1 MHYGT
6 MFPYLKGVSDSSKQV
21 IKMYQVFHDW
31 TPNLSLI
38 PASDFLSSSHLKVV
52 TLHNLNY
59 PAFTQAVPSSHASHF
74 LLVKGLC
81 IFKGPVH
88 IAPLP

>member
-6 MFPYLKGVSDSSKQV
+6 MFPYLIGVSDSSKQV

-31 TPNLSLI
+31 TPNLSPTL
-38 PASDFLSSSHLKVV
+38 ASDFFYSSHLKVV

-59 PAFTQAVPSSHASHF
+59 PDFTQALPHLMHPTF
-74 LLVKGLC
+74 LLSKAYAFLKVQ
-81 IFKGPVH
+81 FT
-88 IAPLP
+88 

>member
-1 MHYGT
+1 MEKSFLT
-6 MFPYLKGVSDSSKQV
+6 LKESQTQV

-31 TPNLSLI
+31 TPNLSPT
-38 PASDFLSSSHLKVV
+38 PASDFLSSSHLKVI

-59 PAFTQAVPSSHASHF
+59 PALTQGVPWPHASHF

-81 IFKGPVH
+81 IFEGPVH
-88 IAPLP
+88 IPPLP